1 MKPKFKF
8 SNEPYYRCDEAFWG
22 RYKVSTPKDA
32 ERELTATLSEQI
44 AAEIDRQILEFLRNY
59 NYETK
64 I

>member
-8 SNEPYYRCDEAFWG
+8 SNEPYYRRDMFRGQYIC
-22 RYKVSTPKDA
+22 YSPKDA

-64 I
+64 V